1 MKIWERKYVKG
12 NLIALLI
19 ILSPMLV
26 YLHLLFN
33 GKTENF
39 EILGI
44 KIHNWLNNNEI
55 FFWMLLND
63 IVPLVLL
70 LAFFFTTLNKWRYL
84 LLVLTTAYFMSI
96 LYTLDVFQTFAESVF
111 SFKALVCIIIFVLLQ
126 LFIDLKTPDIVNG
139 KYLEF
144 GFLDAC
150 KNIKSANYRVLKRK
164 IVTTKRSRSS
174 DSLDVYLKKVFY
186 LFSFLEEQANQLIDK
201 KYEHEKNRRKNNLN
215 SVFVCLF
222 ILMIFLWFMPYL
234 LPSGVT
240 TIEIF
245 SFEIHSH
252 GFNDV
257 MTLVWFASRKLIVV
271 LFLSIW
277 FIDSPYWWRYAI
289 LSPLFLFSYQ
299 FWETFQET
307 SILDSFSNLRV
318 LPLVLLNIVIVLMIS
333 KLVKN
338 RTNILTMYEDI
349 HEEIETILEEL
360 KSDYPKEL
368 AKTIS
373 ELKSK
378 KSDHSKAAYREQLK
392 ALEQELSA
400 RLEFK
405 KGSLL

>member
-1 MKIWERKYVKG
+1 MKIWEKKYIKG

-19 ILSPMLV
+19 IISPMLV
-26 YLHLLFN
+26 YLHLLFK

-63 IVPLVLL
+63 LVPLVLL
-70 LAFFFTTLNKWRYL
+70 LAFFFTTINKWRYL
-84 LLVLTTAYFMSI
+84 LLVLTTAYFLSI
-96 LYTLDVFQTFAESVF
+96 LYTLDVFQTFAESVL
-111 SFKALVCIIIFVLLQ
+111 SFKALVCIILFVLLQ
-126 LFIDLKTPDIVNG
+126 LFIDLKTPNIVNG
-139 KYLEF
+139 KYLDF
-144 GFLDAC
+144 GLLDAYN
-150 KNIKSANYRVLKRK
+150 NITSSNYRVLKRK
-164 IVTTKRSRSS
+164 IVTTKRNRSR
-174 DSLDVYLKKVFY
+174 DSLEVYLKKVFY
-186 LFSFLEEQANQLIDK
+186 LFSLLEEQANQFIDNK
-201 KYEHEKNRRKNNLN
+201 NEHGKVRIKNNLN
-215 SVFVCLF
+215 SVFICL
-222 ILMIFLWFMPYL
+222 ITLMIFLWFMPYF
-234 LPSGVT
+234 LPTGVE
-240 TIEIF
+240 TIEFF
-245 SFEIHSH
+245 SYEIHSH
-252 GFNDV
+252 GFVDI

-277 FIDSPYWWRYAI
+277 FIGSPYWWRYAI

-299 FWETFQET
+299 FWETFQD
-307 SILDSFSNLRV
+307 SIILDSFSNLRV

-338 RTNILTMYEDI
+338 KTNILTMYEDI

-360 KSDYPKEL
+360 KSDYPKEV

-378 KSDHSKAAYREQLK
+378 KSDQTNAAYRKQLK
-392 ALEQELSA
+392 ALERELSA
-400 RLEFK
+400 RLDFK